1 MRTSRPVQCSM
12 EINALKWT
20 RLGEK
25 HEKVSGILHHSVD
38 CRIWWMAGVL
48 FIGCVGIA
56 RSQESG
62 RQPLR
67 LVQTISLPNVKG
79 RLDHMDVDVKGKRLF
94 VALRWW
100 IYRAPLC
107 AAPATICCG
116 CGMANSSIR
125 GIGTTSVQLSERKNG
140 FPVPKR

>member
-20 RLGEK
+20 SLGEK

-38 CRIWWMAGVL
+38 CRTWWMAGVL

-67 LVQTISLPNVKG
+67 FVQIISLPNVSAVHPHEARNLIG
-79 RLDHMDVDVKGKRLF
+79 L
-94 VALRWW
+94 
-100 IYRAPLC
+100 P
-107 AAPATICCG
+107 AA
-116 CGMANSSIR
+116 
-125 GIGTTSVQLSERKNG
+125 QLSG
-140 FPVPKR
+140 